1 MQNSTRLIKSLMSAL
16 VFGCLFPVLPTFA
29 QEQQGDKV
37 LDRCIKSALQ
47 EFPGRVVAVRH
58 EIEQGRLQY
67 EVNIR
72 GTDGK
77 SREVECGIV
86 NGNILKRESNVVAED
101 PVFTSRAKLRLDAAL
116 KIALDKYAGAVKAIE
131 YEVEDDG
138 VAYEFDIL
146 LSDGRLFEVE
156 VNAITGEL
164 SAPEEVV
171 YEIGSES

>member
-1 MQNSTRLIKSLMSAL
+1 MKKINRCFIKGISLCICSL
-16 VFGCLFPVLPTFA
+16 CFLSQPVFA
-29 QEQQGDKV
+29 EQHQGDKA
-37 LDRCIKSALQ
+37 LDRCIRSALK
-47 EFPGRVVAVRH
+47 EFPGKLVAVRH

-67 EVNIR
+67 EVDIR

-77 SREVECGIV
+77 SREVECDIV
-86 NGNILKRESNVVAED
+86 KGNILKRESDVVAED

-116 KIALDKYAGAVKAIE
+116 KIALDKYPGAVKAIE
-131 YEVEDDG
+131 YEVEADG

-146 LSDGRLFEVE
+146 LSDGRLLEVE
-156 VNAITGEL
+156 VNAMTGEL